1 MTFQSTCGQRN
12 VMTDESFCDPLS
24 RAAAWLAQDRFREKK
39 NPGRAA
45 AYL

>member
-1 MTFQSTCGQRN
+1 
-12 VMTDESFCDPLS
+12 MTDESFCDPLS

-39 NPGRAA
+39 NPGGAA